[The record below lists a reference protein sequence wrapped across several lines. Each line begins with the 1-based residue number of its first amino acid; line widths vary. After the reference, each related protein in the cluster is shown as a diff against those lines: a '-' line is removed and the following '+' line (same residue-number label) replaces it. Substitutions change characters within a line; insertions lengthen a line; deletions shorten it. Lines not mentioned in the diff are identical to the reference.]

1 MSGRHPVAVEIER
14 LCDRALEIAHGTPA
28 AARIAATRER
38 VNGPLRVAIAGRVK
52 AGKSTLLNALVGERL
67 APTDA
72 GECTH
77 VVSWYQRGYTY
88 DVHAHLHNGS
98 VRDLPFRHENGV
110 LRIELE
116 ELPQDEI
123 DHLEVD
129 WPSSYLSRLTLID
142 TPGLASLDDGA
153 SLRTRDFLAM
163 EEGAERE
170 SDADAVIYL
179 MRHLHRRDA
188 DFLQIFLDR
197 AVANASPVN
206 AVAVLSRADDV
217 GGGRLDALASAATI
231 ARRYAA
237 DERVQALCV
246 AVLPVAGLLAETGAT
261 LREDEAAAL
270 RALAQLEPA
279 TLGDMLL
286 SVDRFVAPDLP
297 EVSQVQ
303 RAELLARLGMFGV
316 RLALDH
322 IRSGPPAT
330 AVELARY
337 LLELSGLDELREI
350 LGSHFAAR
358 AQALKGRSALAAL
371 RGCARDLARLNPDAA
386 AELERE
392 IERVEASTHAFAE
405 LRLVHQALT
414 GALRLSDDE
423 RREIIRLTTNG
434 TPAARAGLP
443 PETPAWEVRNT
454 ALAGIV
460 RWRERAANPLL
471 DRPAADAFEIA
482 AHSYESIYA
491 ELA

>member
-1 MSGRHPVAVEIER
+1 MSARHPVVAEIER
-14 LCDRALEIAHGTPA
+14 LCDRALEIAQGTPA
-28 AARIAATRER
+28 AERIAATRER
-38 VNGPLRVAIAGRVK
+38 VNGPLRVALAGRAK

-72 GECTH
+72 GECTR

-88 DVHAHLHNGS
+88 DVQAHLRDGA
-98 VRDLPFRHENGV
+98 VRELPFRRDDGV
-110 LRIELE
+110 LRIELAD
-116 ELPQDEI
+116 LSQDEI
-123 DHLEVD
+123 DHIEVD

-153 SLRTRDFLAM
+153 SLRTRDFLVM
-163 EEGAERE
+163 EDDDGREG
-170 SDADAVIYL
+170 DADAVIYL

-206 AVAVLSRADDV
+206 AVAVLSRADEV
-217 GGGRLDALASAATI
+217 GSGRLDALTSAAEI
-231 ARRYAA
+231 AQRYAA
-237 DERVQALCV
+237 DPRVQALCV

-270 RALAQLEPA
+270 RTLAELEPA
-279 TLGDMLL
+279 TLGNLL
-286 SVDRFVAPDLP
+286 ITVDRFVTP
-297 EVSQVQ
+297 EPAEVPPAQ

-316 RLALDH
+316 RLAIDH
-322 IRSGPPAT
+322 IRSGRPAT
-330 AVELARY
+330 AAELARY
-337 LLELSGLDELREI
+337 LLELSGLDVLREI
-350 LGSHFAAR
+350 LGGHFAAR

-371 RGCARDLARLNPDAA
+371 RGCARDLAFDNPGAA

-414 GALRLSDDE
+414 GALRLTDDE
-423 RREIIRLTTNG
+423 RREVIRLTTNG
-434 TPAARAGLP
+434 TPTTRAGLP

-454 ALAGIV
+454 ALAGIA

-471 DRPAADAFEIA
+471 DRAAAEAFEIA
-482 AHSYESIYA
+482 AHSYETIYA
-491 ELA
+491 ELG